1 MPVRSP
7 DDADL
12 LLPSGAILVH
22 VGPFKTGSSSLQ
34 MALYTRRSEILEL
47 GVHYPGTAYRH
58 LRPIAAVMGRGP
70 RGVPS
75 VPPEEWDELVAEIRT
90 VDAPRTV
97 LSSEGLSTAG
107 IKIVT
112 RVVDDLGADRVHV
125 VRVERRLDRLLPS
138 AWQERVKSSNE
149 TRSLDQ
155 FLDDVLSADPAGSQ
169 GKRASFWAAHSL
181 DRFLGRWQ
189 AVLPGEHIHVV
200 MADEGSPRATS
211 GIFERLLGL
220 PAGMLDP
227 MQRSNSSMTWERVEL
242 LRRLNEVFD
251 ERGWPDRLRRR
262 LLQGAVVSGLREAP
276 SSTFDVG
283 IPPVSGDHLR
293 RTAELSAG
301 RIELLRSGSFDVI
314 GDPEATRVSAD
325 ADPSPGTP
333 APDAPASIAI
343 ETVVRTVEELLTEHR
358 TRTWGNPSEP
368 DRAS

>member
-1 MPVRSP
+1 VPVRSP

-34 MALYTRRSEILEL
+34 MALHTRRNEIREL

-75 VPPEEWDELVAEIRT
+75 VPAEEWDELVADIRH

-97 LSSEGLSTAG
+97 VSSEGLSTAG
-107 IKIVT
+107 TKTVA
-112 RVVDDLGADRVHV
+112 RVVTDLGADRVHV

-149 TRSLDQ
+149 TRSFDE

-169 GKRASFWAAHSL
+169 DKSASFWAAHSL
-181 DRFLGRWQ
+181 ERFLDRWQ
-189 AVLPGEHIHVV
+189 AVLPHDHLHVV
-200 MADEGSPRATS
+200 VADEGNPRATS
-211 GIFERLLGL
+211 GVFERLLGL
-220 PAGMLDP
+220 PEGMLDP
-227 MQRSNSSMTWERVEL
+227 MQRPNSSMTWERVEL
-242 LRRLNEVFD
+242 CRRLNEVFD

-262 LLQGAVVSGLREAP
+262 LLQGAIVNGLREAP
-276 SSTFDVG
+276 PSPFDVK
-283 IPPVSGDHLR
+283 IPPLSGDHLR

-301 RIELLRSGSFDVI
+301 RIDLLRTGGLDVI
-314 GDPEATRVSAD
+314 GDPAATRVSAD
-325 ADPSPGTP
+325 SGPSPDAA
-333 APDAPASIAI
+333 APEVPSSIAI
-343 ETVVRTVEELLTEHR
+343 EAVVGAVEELLADSRRKSGRSSKEVKAR
-358 TRTWGNPSEP
+358 
-368 DRAS
+368 